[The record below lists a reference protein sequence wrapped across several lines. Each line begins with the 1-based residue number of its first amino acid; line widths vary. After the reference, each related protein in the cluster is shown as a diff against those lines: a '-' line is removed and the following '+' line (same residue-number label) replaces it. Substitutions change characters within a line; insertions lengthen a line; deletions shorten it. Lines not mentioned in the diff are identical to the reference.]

1 MCCGLR
7 PFDAALSVGIA
18 YRSRIPEI
26 VRACLVAFT
35 FLVGLRLPVFGS
47 FSTATACAALAAGF
61 FAYSRLSKKKE
72 EEKKTKKKARRG
84 LCHDRWSAGKVPD
97 RVDAIVIGSGM
108 GGLTAAA
115 ILARAGKRVLVVEQH
130 DVAGGGTHTFPL
142 GPQGAYQFDSG
153 LHYTYDR
160 GTRTLSLCLSVSL
173 SLCLSV
179 SLSLCLSLSVT
190 VSVSLSLSLSL
201 SRAIPSGSLL
211 SPVFSCSSPLHY
223 QSAGA

>member
-47 FSTATACAALAAGF
+47 FSTATACAALAAGV

-160 GTRTLSLCLSVSL
+160 GTRTLSLSVVCCLSVSL
-173 SLCLSV
+173 SLSVSLYLCHCLCLFLSV
-179 SLSLCLSLSVT
+179 S
-190 VSVSLSLSLSL
+190 
-201 SRAIPSGSLL
+201 
-211 SPVFSCSSPLHY
+211 SPVFSSPLPY

>member
-7 PFDAALSVGIA
+7 PFDAALSLGIA
-18 YRSRIPEI
+18 YRARIPEMF
-26 VRACLVAFT
+26 RACLVALT
-35 FLVGLRLPVFGS
+35 FLFGLRLPVIGS
-47 FSTATACAALAAGF
+47 FSTATACAALAAGV
-61 FAYSRLSKKKE
+61 FAYSRLSKKE
-72 EEKKTKKKARRG
+72 VEKKKKARRG

-115 ILARAGKRVLVVEQH
+115 ILARAGKCVLVVEQH

-160 GTRTLSLCLSVSL
+160 GTRA
-173 SLCLSV
+173 
-179 SLSLCLSLSVT
+179 
-190 VSVSLSLSLSL
+190 
-201 SRAIPSGSLL
+201 RSLL
-211 SPVFSCSSPLHY
+211 SSLPLSLIRGCLKGVPTHPRTHTHPHIYSSLVKQRAVVQYASLDCLGRSGPAC
-223 QSAGA
+223 QVR

>member
-7 PFDAALSVGIA
+7 PFDAALSLGIA
-18 YRSRIPEI
+18 YRARIPEI
-26 VRACLVAFT
+26 FRACLVALT
-35 FLVGLRLPVFGS
+35 FLFGLLLPFFGS
-47 FSTATACAALAAGF
+47 FSTATACAALAAGV
-61 FAYSRLSKKKE
+61 FAYSRLSKKE
-72 EEKKTKKKARRG
+72 VEKKKKARRG

-97 RVDAIVIGSGM
+97 SVDAIVIGSGM

-160 GTRTLSLCLSVSL
+160 GTRTLSLVLVASFSFSL
-173 SLCLSV
+173 SIPLFCLGDYV
-179 SLSLCLSLSVT
+179 DQKLRHRPEEFQRQLSL
-190 VSVSLSLSLSL
+190 
-201 SRAIPSGSLL
+201 P
-211 SPVFSCSSPLHY
+211 Y